1 MPKYICPKCGKVIS
15 YGRFQKL
22 PIICSCS
29 EKIEDLPDM
38 KEPDDEFVNQFKSA
52 VPGEK
57 DGEIKNIGE
66 STDEPRRKK
75 FKRSGWEGTKDI
87 DSGEMPDD
95 EL

>member
-22 PIICSCS
+22 PIICPCS
-29 EKIEDLPDM
+29 QKIEDLPDM
-38 KEPDDEFVNQFKSA
+38 KDNEIKSS

-57 DGEIKNIGE
+57 DGEIKNIGD